1 MTKIDKLERD
11 IRRLSAKELTNF
23 REWFAAFDAAAWD
36 RQIDEDAKAGK
47 LDALADAAIADH
59 RAGHSRKL

>member
-1 MTKIDKLERD
+1 MTKIEKLERE
-11 IRRLSAKELTNF
+11 IRSLSAKDLTNF
-23 REWFAAFDAAAWD
+23 REWFAVFDAAAWD